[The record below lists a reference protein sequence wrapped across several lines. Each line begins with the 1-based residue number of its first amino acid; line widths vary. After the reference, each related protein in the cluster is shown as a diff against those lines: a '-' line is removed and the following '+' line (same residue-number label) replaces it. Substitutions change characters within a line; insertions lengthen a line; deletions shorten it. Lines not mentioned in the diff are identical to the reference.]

1 MTCICAVV
9 DTDQSITFG
18 ADSAGSS
25 EYAIMITGSPKIF
38 QKKNLLFGVAGSW
51 RHMQLLHHALVIPE
65 QSYMCTDEAYI
76 TLHVTD
82 AIRACFS
89 ERSNTQETSSC
100 AILIGYNGVLYR
112 LNEDYGALISYSY
125 DCIGSG
131 DDVAK
136 GALFATQAYSPVERI
151 TTALKAAT
159 EHTAFVRQPYVFERL
174 APCSEPHL
182 GQASLF
188 VQKTVR
194 SLLTVKNEELGTLH
208 MYHRGSTKGPSEGVR
223 KGDEC
228 DGTAS

>member
-9 DTDQSITFG
+9 DTDHSITFG
-18 ADSAGSS
+18 SDSAGSS
-25 EYAIMITGSPKIF
+25 EYAIMVTGSPKIF
-38 QKKNLLFGVAGSW
+38 QKNNLLFGVAGSW
-51 RHMQLLHHALVIPE
+51 RHMQLLHHALDIPE
-65 QSYMCTDEAYI
+65 QPDNCSDEAYI

-82 AIRACFS
+82 AIKSCFQQRA
-89 ERSNTQETSSC
+89 NTQETSSC

-136 GALFATQAYSPVERI
+136 GALFATQKYSPVERI

-159 EHTAFVRQPYVFERL
+159 EHTAFVRPPYVFERL
-174 APCSEPHL
+174 APRPEPHL
-182 GQASLF
+182 GQAALSHNFLF
-188 VQKTVR
+188 QKSIRT
-194 SLLTVKNEELGTLH
+194 LLTVKNDDLGTLYT
-208 MYHRGSTKGPSEGVR
+208 YHR
-223 KGDEC
+223 GDEC